1 MTRTDPVRGSTAAPP
16 WLDVRELYD
25 QAPSAY
31 VTMTPDG
38 VIQHV
43 NATFVAWT
51 GHQPQDVVGVRRFAD
66 LLPPGVRAFYLTHHL
81 PALEAAGAIR
91 EDSAQVVC
99 ADGTR
104 LPVSLS
110 STMRYHDDGAPWLIH
125 TALADAT
132 VSARYE
138 REVRAARDRERDAR
152 ERTEAALADRERL
165 MRKEAAVAAVARLA
179 LAGADPERLL
189 DETVAATRR
198 ALLTDDVQLL
208 APGDPRLDEPD
219 PANGTRVTIGG
230 PDELCGVLVVTPT
243 DRVLLPESHAFLD
256 TLAGVVWLAIER
268 RRLHDRDRHLALHDA
283 LTGLPNRLLLQ
294 DRLVHALARARRD
307 GTRVAVLLLDLD
319 GFKVINDTLGHQA
332 GDVALQIVAQ
342 RLATAARASDTVAR
356 LGGDEFVVVCDDLPD
371 ATHAHRAAER
381 LQTAVAEP
389 LALEGRSWR
398 LGVSVGL
405 ALAAGDVDAT
415 RLLQEADRAMYAVKE
430 RRRSGATGG

>member
-1 MTRTDPVRGSTAAPP
+1 MNRADPVPGSTAAPS
-16 WLDVRELYD
+16 WLDVQELYD
-25 QAPSAY
+25 HAPSAY

-51 GHQPQDVVGVRRFAD
+51 GHQPQDVVGVRRLAD
-66 LLPPGVRAFYLTHHL
+66 LLPPGVRAIYLTHHL

-110 STMRYHDDGAPWLIH
+110 STMRYRDDGAPWLIH

-152 ERTEAALADRERL
+152 ERTEALLADRERL
-165 MRKEAAVAAVARLA
+165 MRKEAAVGAVAHLA
-179 LAGADPERLL
+179 LTGADPERLL
-189 DETVAATRR
+189 DETVAAVRR
-198 ALLTDDVQLL
+198 ALVTDDVQLL
-208 APGDPRLDEPD
+208 APGDPRLDDPVPPD
-219 PANGTRVTIGG
+219 GARVPIGG
-230 PDELCGVLVVTPT
+230 PGDLCGVLVVTPT

-256 TLAGVVWLAIER
+256 TLASVVWLAIER

-307 GTRVAVLLLDLD
+307 GTRIAVLLLDLD
-319 GFKVINDTLGHQA
+319 GFKAINDTLGHQA
-332 GDVALQIVAQ
+332 GDLALRTVAE

-381 LQTAVAEP
+381 LQVAVAEP
-389 LALEGRSWR
+389 MLLEGRPWR

-430 RRRSGATGG
+430 RRRIDARA